1 MPAQTDKLF
10 DARDESIAQAML
22 ALLSKRQPGRSI
34 CPSDVARH
42 LAKDQA
48 AWRALMP
55 AVRAVAA
62 QLAREG
68 KLVATQ
74 KDAVVDVQQA
84 RGPIRLRLAQQGKD
98 GT

>member
-34 CPSDVARH
+34 CPSEVARH
-42 LAKDQA
+42 LAKDEA

-55 AVRAVAA
+55 TVRAVAA
-62 QLAREG
+62 RLAREG
-68 KLVATQ
+68 KLIATQ
-74 KDAVVDVQQA
+74 QDAVVDAQHA
-84 RGPIRLRLAQQGKD
+84 RGPIRLRLAARSKD
-98 GT
+98 GA